1 MKGAKPSILSLII
14 MKYKNHIANLSKA
27 MNIPYK
33 INNNSKPSNYKKLN
47 NFNKSKIKFI
57 DVNKFNRYRFNYQN
71 RPKNMQ
77 RFIKY

>member
-1 MKGAKPSILSLII
+1 MKAAKPSILSLII
-14 MKYKNHIANLSKA
+14 MKYNNYIANLSKA

-33 INNNSKPSNYKKLN
+33 INTNSKPSNYKKIN
-47 NFNKSKIKFI
+47 NFIKSNIKI
-57 DVNKFNRYRFNYQN
+57 NKFNRHRFNYQN

>member
-1 MKGAKPSILSLII
+1 
-14 MKYKNHIANLSKA
+14 MKYNNHIANLSKA

-47 NFNKSKIKFI
+47 NFNKSIINF
-57 DVNKFNRYRFNYQN
+57 NKFNRYRFNYQN
-71 RPKNMQ
+71 RPKNTQ